1 MSRVSS
7 WPPAGGRASSTWAPA
22 TRRAAAASRTVATVS
37 RVGVGE
43 AVVRVDRD
51 VQSGDVDGA
60 GVAERDRRHAAV
72 ACCPAPRRSAAAA
85 PRPRRSGRWARP
97 ASAGRSSAPS
107 GPSSSITPV
116 IGTRPAVGL
125 IAASPQKCAGSR
137 ALAPESVPSPHA
149 DPPAA
154 TIAASPPLLP
164 PGVRSR
170 SYGLFVRPWTGL
182 SVSMPPPHGGQFVF
196 PRRIAPASRSR
207 ATAVAS
213 RLRHRPRPRGH
224 ADRHR
229 EAGGLEVVLRRERDA
244 VQRPGG
250 LAAGHGGVRG
260 ARLGEGALGSERH
273 DRVERAV
280 DLSDAREMRRDDLL
294 GRRLAAGDDGRQR
307 RGRHAGELGRAHH
320 GAHPIP
326 RSGDPGPGEP
336 RMDTVERRCGYP

>member
-1 MSRVSS
+1 MAAVRRPGLLDVGARH
-7 WPPAGGRASSTWAPA
+7 PQGGGGIADGRHGLA
-22 TRRAAAASRTVATVS
+22 RRR
-37 RVGVGE
+37 GE

-60 GVAERDRRHAAV
+60 GVAERDRRDAAV
-72 ACCPAPRRSAAAA
+72 GAVGPRDDPQQQRHVRDASG
-85 PRPRRSGRWARP
+85 RSGDTCVRG
-97 ASAGRSSAPS
+97 SLSAPS

-149 DPPAA
+149 EPPAA

-213 RLRHRPRPRGH
+213 VSGTVRARAGTPIAIGQ
-224 ADRHR
+224 
-229 EAGGLEVVLRRERDA
+229 AGGLEVVLRRERDA

-250 LAAGHGGVRG
+250 LAAGHGRIRR
-260 ARLGEGALGSERH
+260 ARASA
-273 DRVERAV
+273 RA
-280 DLSDAREMRRDDLL
+280 
-294 GRRLAAGDDGRQR
+294 
-307 RGRHAGELGRAHH
+307 
-320 GAHPIP
+320 
-326 RSGDPGPGEP
+326 RSGASATTALSAPSTSAIRARCAATTSSADASRRATMAASAVAATPVSSAAPITRPTLYPGLGTPAPANLGWTP
-336 RMDTVERRCGYP
+336 